1 MPHGGSG
8 ATRDHDGV
16 DHQEL
21 LHALLDSCPLA
32 VLSLDVDGIVRL
44 WNAGAEKLFG
54 WKSGE
59 VIGMPLPTIPDQEIA
74 AFERLLASQLQ
85 GTPQYGIDVKRRR
98 KDGTLIEVRLWN
110 APLRTANGSI
120 CGVLAVL
127 ADRTEMK
134 AAEMERIELAAREQQ
149 ARAEAEAERRFRQLL
164 EAAPDAILE
173 VNEEGSIVLLN
184 AAAER
189 LFGYGRNALLHQPV
203 EILIPEALRARHTE
217 HRARYYETPVTR
229 PMGSGLDLQAR
240 RKDGSTFPVE
250 ISLSPVN
257 YEHELRVTA
266 IIRDITERRQ
276 TEEQLRRMQQQHT
289 RELAEANAQLELRNR
304 EVERANR
311 LKSEFLASMSHELR
325 TPLHTIIGF
334 AELLSEEIEGQ
345 LSGKQKRFVGHIHR
359 DSLHLLELINDILDL
374 SKIEAGRLD
383 LRRELFY
390 LEPALDE
397 VLASIRPQ
405 GAGKLLAIETHV
417 PASLALAADRVRFK
431 EILYNLLS
439 NAVKF
444 TPQGGRISVEA
455 VRRENHGEISVADTG
470 VGIPVEEQALI
481 FDAFHQAGSTTKG
494 VREGTGLGLAITR
507 RLVEQH
513 GGRIW
518 VESEPGKGSRFTFT
532 LPLELPASQD
542 NSKTRERQLVLVI
555 DDELSARE
563 LIISYLTPHGFEV
576 EVAAS
581 GEEGIRLAKQLRPDV
596 IALDLLLS
604 GKDGWSVLRE
614 LRRSAQTNGI
624 AVLVISVLDE
634 SQRAFEEG
642 ADAYLTKPVNRE
654 VLMKTLKKIIDR
666 SQKSS

>member
-1 MPHGGSG
+1 MPQSGSG
-8 ATRDHDGV
+8 AKGEHTGIG
-16 DHQEL
+16 HQEL
-21 LHALLDSCPLA
+21 LRALLDSCPLA
-32 VLSLDVDGIVRL
+32 VLSLDADGVVQL
-44 WNAGAEKLFG
+44 WNAGAESLFG
-54 WKSGE
+54 WKAEE
-59 VIGMPLPTIPDQEIA
+59 VIGGHLPTIPGQDIPAIEK
-74 AFERLLASQLQ
+74 LLASQLQ

-110 APLRTANGSI
+110 APLRAADGSI
-120 CGVLAVL
+120 CGVLAIL

-134 AAEMERIELAAREQQ
+134 AAEMERLELTAREQQ

-173 VNEEGSIVLLN
+173 VDDEGRIVLLN
-184 AAAER
+184 ATAET
-189 LFGYGRNALLHQPV
+189 LFGYRRNELLHQPV

-217 HRARYYETPVTR
+217 HRTRYYTHPVTR

-250 ISLSPVN
+250 ISLSPVK
-257 YEHELRVTA
+257 YDRELRITA
-266 IIRDITERRQ
+266 VIRDITERRQ
-276 TEEQLRRMQQQHT
+276 TEEQLRQMQQQHT

-334 AELLSEEIEGQ
+334 AELLNEEIEGQ
-345 LSGKQKRFVGHIHR
+345 LSGKQKRFVDHIHR

-390 LEPALDE
+390 MEPALDE
-397 VLASIRPQ
+397 VMASIRPQ
-405 GAGKLLAIETHV
+405 GASKLLTIETHV
-417 PASLALAADRVRFK
+417 PPSLSLVADRVRFK

-444 TPQGGRISVEA
+444 TPPGGRIAVEA
-455 VRRENHGEISVADTG
+455 VCRDGFGEICVADTG

-513 GGRIW
+513 GGRIR
-518 VESEPGKGSRFTFT
+518 VESKVGKGSRFTFT
-532 LPLELPASQD
+532 LPLELPAAQD
-542 NSKTRERQLVLVI
+542 SPKRRDKRLILVI

-614 LRRSAQTNGI
+614 LRRSPQTNGI

-634 SQRAFEEG
+634 SQRAIEEG

-654 VLMKTLKKIIDR
+654 VLMKTLKKMMAPD
-666 SQKSS
+666 QKSS